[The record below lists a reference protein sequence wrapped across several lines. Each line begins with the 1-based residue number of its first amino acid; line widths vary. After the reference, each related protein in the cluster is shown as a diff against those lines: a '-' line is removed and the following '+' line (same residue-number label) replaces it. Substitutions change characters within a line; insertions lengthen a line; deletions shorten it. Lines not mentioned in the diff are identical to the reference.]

1 MIARVGSGKSTAGLI
16 RYLFDTKEAK
26 DHTDPHLVAS
36 WDGFAP
42 DPGRADDFDATKKL
56 LIADL
61 DLRVKQARRLGRG
74 PKQHVWHCSIRAAPE
89 DRILSDDEWADI
101 ARRIVAATGIA
112 PEGDP
117 DGCRWVAVRHAP
129 DHIHIAATKVRGDLS
144 PARHWH
150 DYLTADRELASFE
163 KEYGLRQLVRGDRTA
178 AQRPT
183 RAEKEKAL
191 RTGRQTTTREHL
203 RTTVRTVVAAST
215 SPEEFIRVLAGVEGV
230 LVDVQRFP
238 SGDIRGYKIALSGDT
253 NAQGEPIWFSGSKL
267 APDLSYPQI
276 RQRLDATE
284 TPPAD
289 PTGTRRRTDPW
300 HQATA
305 ATERIPHHLDRAD
318 DEAAQ
323 AHITAFGEALDALP
337 LVAPAGLRPQLRQAA
352 TAFERATR
360 SRVRA
365 RHDQARAL
373 RGAVRA
379 LRTAPAGGDGSGLAM
394 FLDMAL
400 LAVIATVRWHRLRH
414 HDQQVAAAQ
423 QTLDHLRAAYG
434 QAAAAPLAALADR
447 SPPTD
452 KAAQLAQHI
461 RTGIPDHGETVLA
474 DPAWPAL
481 ATTLS
486 EAETK
491 GHDPR
496 RLLQVATHQRTLDD
510 AVSPAEVLTWRI
522 RRLAHRPPPSDRA
535 LAAQARST
543 RAARPMAV
551 HQNQPVAATSLS
563 PTKRPSPRR

>member
-1 MIARVGSGKSTAGLI
+1 MIAKVGSGKSTPGLI

-42 DPGRADDFDATKKL
+42 DPGRADDFDAAKKL
-56 LIADL
+56 LVADL

-89 DRILSDDEWADI
+89 DWILSDDEWADI

-150 DYLTADRELASFE
+150 DYLNADRELATVE

-191 RTGRQTTTREHL
+191 RTGRRTTSREHL
-203 RTTVRTVVAAST
+203 RTTVRTLVAAST
-215 SPEEFIRVLAGVEGV
+215 SPEEFIRVLTGVEGV
-230 LVDVQRFP
+230 LVDVQHFP

-284 TPPAD
+284 ALPTD

-305 ATERIPHHLDRAD
+305 ATERVPHHLDRAD

-323 AHITAFGEALDALP
+323 AHIAAFGEALDALP
-337 LVAPAGLRPQLRQAA
+337 LVAPADLRPQLRQAA
-352 TAFERATR
+352 TA
-360 SRVRA
+360 
-365 RHDQARAL
+365 
-373 RGAVRA
+373 
-379 LRTAPAGGDGSGLAM
+379 
-394 FLDMAL
+394 
-400 LAVIATVRWHRLRH
+400 
-414 HDQQVAAAQ
+414 
-423 QTLDHLRAAYG
+423 
-434 QAAAAPLAALADR
+434 PLAALADR
-447 SPPTD
+447 RPPTD
-452 KAAQLAQHI
+452 KAARLAQHI
-461 RTGIPDHGETVLA
+461 RTVVPDHGETVLT

-486 EAETK
+486 EAETA

-496 RLLQVATHQRTLDD
+496 RLLQAATHQRTLDD
-510 AVSPAEVLTWRI
+510 AVSPAEALTWRI
-522 RRLAHRPPPSDRA
+522 RRLAHRPPPSARA

-543 RAARPMAV
+543 RAARPMVV